1 MKAEASK
8 ITNKMAGSEKKI
20 EIPKMTKVPVQKIVN
35 PAKEKADLKQQVKQE
50 KPVHN
55 LEATLE
61 LLEELQ
67 KKMRK
72 RGTLVNTIDKLNKF
86 EFDLEQEEDELG
98 GNQFNDCSLLIRD
111 DNNNR
116 FETKNP
122 VVIEAVSAF
131 IKDIC
136 TDKLA
141 EIEAN
146 IVLP

>member
-1 MKAEASK
+1 MKTEASK
-8 ITNKMAGSEKKI
+8 ATNNTSGTENKTDNSKT
-20 EIPKMTKVPVQKIVN
+20 TKAPVQKAVD
-35 PAKEKADLKQQVKQE
+35 PAKEKADLKQQVKKE
-50 KPVHN
+50 KLVHN
-55 LEATLE
+55 LDETLE

-72 RGTLVNTIDKLNKF
+72 RGTLLNTINKLNKF
-86 EFDLEQEEDELG
+86 EFELEQEEDEMG
-98 GNQFNDCSLLIRD
+98 GDQFNDCSLSIRD
-111 DNNNR
+111 DHNNR

-122 VVIEAVSAF
+122 MVIEAVSAF
-131 IKDIC
+131 IREIC